1 MRQIKISDITL
12 REQAMNPESN
22 LSFKE
27 KIEIAKHLDNLNVD
41 VIDTPPIENEKTD
54 TLLLRT
60 MSSFIKN
67 STLSVPLNFDFDDV
81 EAAWNA
87 VANAKSARLHVLIPV
102 SPIQMEYFCHKKPPV
117 VLEKIKELIT
127 ECKKYCDD
135 VEFSAED
142 ATRADAEYLT
152 ETITAA
158 IDCGANTITICDS
171 EGSMLPHEMENFITD
186 LYKKIP
192 KLKDV
197 NLGVQCNNDLN
208 MAAACAVSALQAGAA
223 EIKVTVD
230 NTLYP
235 AISDISRIII
245 NRGDAAGV
253 ECNLKTTQLKRLI
266 KQISWILT
274 NNNKHNDDSL
284 LHTIMSHDEY
294 ENFQMNAQDDIH
306 TVERAVCDL
315 GYDLS
320 EEDMIKVYDL
330 FQKFAKKKI
339 VRAKELDAIVASIAL
354 QVPPTYQLESYV
366 INSGNIIAATANIRL
381 EKDGEIIS
389 GLHSG
394 DGPIDAAFKAIEQVI
409 GSHYQLEDFQIQSV
423 TEGQEAMGSALVK
436 LSSRGKLYSG
446 NGISTDIIGASIK
459 AYINAINK
467 IVYEEN

>member
-12 REQAMNPESN
+12 REQVRNPECN

-27 KIEIAKHLDNLNVD
+27 KIEIAKHLDNMNVD
-41 VIDTPPIENEKTD
+41 IIDTPPIENEKTD

-67 STLSVPLNFDFDDV
+67 STLSVPVDFAFDNV

-87 VANAKSARLHVLIPV
+87 VANAKSARLHVIMPV

-117 VLEKIKELIT
+117 ILEKIKELVT
-127 ECKKYCDD
+127 ECKKYCDN

-142 ATRADAEYLT
+142 ATRADADYLA

-158 IDCGANTITICDS
+158 IDCGATTITICDS
-171 EGSMLPHEMENFITD
+171 EGSMLPHEMENFIAD
-186 LYKKIP
+186 LYAKIP
-192 KLKDV
+192 KLQDV
-197 NLGVQCNNDLN
+197 SLGVQCNNDLN
-208 MAAACAVSALQAGAA
+208 MATACAVSALQAGAA

-230 NTLYP
+230 NAIYP
-235 AISDISRIII
+235 AINEISHIIT
-245 NRGDAAGV
+245 NRGDAFGV
-253 ECNLKTTQLKRLI
+253 ECSLKTTQLKRLV

-274 NNNKHNDDSL
+274 AKHSSDTL
-284 LHTIMSHDEY
+284 LPTIMSHDEY
-294 ENFQMNAQDDIH
+294 ENFQMNAQDDIQ

-394 DGPIDAAFKAIEQVI
+394 DGPIDAAFKAIEYVI

-467 IVYEEN
+467 IVYDEN